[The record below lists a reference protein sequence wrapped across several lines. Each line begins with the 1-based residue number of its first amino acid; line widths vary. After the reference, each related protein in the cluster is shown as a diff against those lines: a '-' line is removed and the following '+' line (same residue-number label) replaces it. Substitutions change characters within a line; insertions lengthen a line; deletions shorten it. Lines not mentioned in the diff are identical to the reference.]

1 VTHAVLTIIVI
12 IGNSG
17 GMPIRLLAAALAAL
31 AALSVAGC
39 GAPAKADGRLEVVT
53 AFYPLEFLSRRIG
66 GPDVHVTD
74 LTKPGAEP
82 HDVELNPRQVGT
94 IADAGVVVYL
104 RGFQPAVDDAV
115 AQEAKARA
123 FDAAQVVPL
132 LPLADGTDGRPEP
145 GGDRPESSHGMD
157 PHVWLD
163 PVRFA
168 TIADRLGAR
177 FARADPAHAAG
188 YTGRAAEVR
197 RELGALD
204 SEMASGLHDCTRRE
218 IVTSHSAFNY
228 LATRYGLTQVGIT
241 GISPE
246 AEPSP
251 RRMGRIAAR
260 ARAAGTTTIFFE
272 TLVSPKVAETVAR
285 EVGARTAVLD
295 PLEGLTEPGA
305 DYYSV
310 MRDNLAALHTAL
322 GCS

>member
-1 VTHAVLTIIVI
+1 
-12 IGNSG
+12 
-17 GMPIRLLAAALAAL
+17 MPIRLLAAALTL
-31 AALSVAGC
+31 VVLAGC
-39 GAPAKADGRLEVVT
+39 GTRAAASGFHDGRLNVVT
-53 AFYPLEFLSRRIG
+53 AFYPLEFLSERIG
-66 GPDVHVTD
+66 GPQVHVTD

-94 IADAGVVVYL
+94 IADAGLVAYL

-115 AQEAKARA
+115 AQEAKGRA
-123 FDAAQVVPL
+123 LDAGRVVPL
-132 LPLADGTDGRPEP
+132 LPLADGTDGKPEP
-145 GGDRPESSHGMD
+145 GADHPETTGSGMD

-168 TIADRLGAR
+168 TIADQIGRRLGL
-177 FARADPAHAAG
+177 ADPAHAAD
-188 YTGRAAEVR
+188 YTARAGQMHAE
-197 RELGALD
+197 LTALNT
-204 SEMASGLHDCTRRE
+204 EMAAGLRQCTRHE

-251 RRMGRIAAR
+251 RRMGKIAQLAR
-260 ARAAGTTTIFFE
+260 ADGTTTIFFE

-295 PLEGLTEPGA
+295 PLEGLTKPGA
-305 DYYSV
+305 DYFSV
-310 MRDNLAALHTAL
+310 MRDNLAALRSAL

>member
-1 VTHAVLTIIVI
+1 
-12 IGNSG
+12 
-17 GMPIRLLAAALAAL
+17 MPIRLLAAALAVL
-31 AALSVAGC
+31 AIAGC
-39 GAPAKADGRLEVVT
+39 SAPAKADEKFNVVT
-53 AFYPLEFLSRRIG
+53 AFYPLEFLSERIG
-66 GPDVHVTD
+66 GPGVHVTD

-94 IADAGVVVYL
+94 IADARVVVYL

-115 AQEAKARA
+115 AQEAKGRS
-123 FDAAQVVPL
+123 FDVSQVVPL
-132 LPLADGTDGRPEP
+132 LPLADGTDGKPEP
-145 GGDRPESSHGMD
+145 GADKPETAGGGMD

-168 TIADRLGAR
+168 TIADQLSERLA
-177 FARADPAHAAG
+177 AADPAHAAD
-188 YTGRAAEVR
+188 YTARAAQMR
-197 RELGALD
+197 SRLD
-204 SEMASGLHDCTRRE
+204 TLNTEMAEGLRQCVRHE

-228 LATRYGLTQVGIT
+228 LATRYSLTQVGIT

-251 RRMGRIAAR
+251 RRMGRIAQQ

-295 PLEGLTEPGA
+295 PLEGLTKPGA
-305 DYYSV
+305 DYFSV
-310 MRDNLAALHTAL
+310 MRDNLAALRSAL

>member
-1 VTHAVLTIIVI
+1 VIHAILTIIVI
-12 IGNSG
+12 IGKSSD
-17 GMPIRLLAAALAAL
+17 MPIRLLAAALAVLAL
-31 AALSVAGC
+31 AGCTARASAAGV
-39 GAPAKADGRLEVVT
+39 LNVVT
-53 AFYPLEFLSRRIG
+53 AFYPLEFLSERIG
-66 GPDVHVTD
+66 GPGVHVTD

-94 IADAGVVVYL
+94 IADAGVVAYL

-115 AQEAKARA
+115 AQEAKGRA
-123 FDAAQVVPL
+123 FDASQVVPL
-132 LPLADGTDGRPEP
+132 LPLADGTDGQPEP
-145 GGDRPESSHGMD
+145 GADHPETAGGGMD

-177 FARADPAHAAG
+177 FAQADPAHAAG
-188 YTGRAAEVR
+188 YTARAAQVHA
-197 RELGALD
+197 ELDALD
-204 SEMASGLHDCTRRE
+204 TEMAAGLRRCTRHE

-228 LATRYGLTQVGIT
+228 LATRYGLTQIGIT

-251 RRMGRIAAR
+251 RRMGRIAAQ
-260 ARAAGTTTIFFE
+260 AKATGTTTIFFE

-285 EVGARTAVLD
+285 EIGARTAVLD
-295 PLEGLTEPGA
+295 PLEGLTDSRA
-305 DYYSV
+305 DYFSV
-310 MRDNLAALHTAL
+310 MRDNLATLRTAL